1 MHGWNRSRVA
11 ASFFHPPPMK
21 NKGLEGKK
29 KKAKTRQCLSPPPLC
44 ELSAFPKPV
53 PVSRAKL
60 QFGNYGF
67 AFLPAEKQQH
77 EVPDS
82 SHWNLGRPESGI
94 GLPNVFSS
102 WCLQH
107 LAVLTGYFSQGCV
120 WSLSAQQQPA
130 RRNYLD
136 LIRILFGFNSHFTWY
151 PQSLL
156 CQRKINIYPS
166 FLFSVPLRTS

>member
-44 ELSAFPKPV
+44 EPSAFPKPV

-67 AFLPAEKQQH
+67 VFLPAEKQQH

-94 GLPNVFSS
+94 GLPNVFS
-102 WCLQH
+102 
-107 LAVLTGYFSQGCV
+107 ARGVFSIWQF
-120 WSLSAQQQPA
+120 SLDIFPKDVFGHSQP
-130 RRNYLD
+130 N
-136 LIRILFGFNSHFTWY
+136 NSLHEEIIW
-151 PQSLL
+151 
-156 CQRKINIYPS
+156 I
-166 FLFSVPLRTS
+166 